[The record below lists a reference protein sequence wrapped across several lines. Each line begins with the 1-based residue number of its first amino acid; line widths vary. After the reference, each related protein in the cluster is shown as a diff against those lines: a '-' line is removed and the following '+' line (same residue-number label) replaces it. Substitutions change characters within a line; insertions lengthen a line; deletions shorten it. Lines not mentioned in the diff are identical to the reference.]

1 MTPLEFLSQFG
12 DPTNLSQ
19 KSLAVAFAYYLRQEE
34 GKLEFKPIDI
44 KTCFENA
51 HLKSPTQVARVLS
64 QLTQGHNAPFIKN
77 SSRGVYS
84 LSLFGLREVQ
94 DALASTPSTPAGLSN
109 FLETALPYL
118 QRTAAKVT
126 DENKRKFLAE
136 AMACLGVQAKRA
148 TIVMTWLVTLDHLYD
163 FILTKKLSE
172 FNTALGRRSD
182 RFSTKVITLKDDFS
196 DIPENILIE
205 VMRSANIISNDVRK
219 ILDEKLGT
227 RNSCAHPS
235 AIEIHDSKVINFIE
249 DLVDNVIVK
258 YPL

>member
-19 KSLAVAFAYYLRQEE
+19 RSLVIAFAYYLRQEE
-34 GKLEFKPIDI
+34 GKLEFKPVDI
-44 KTCFENA
+44 QVCFQKA
-51 HLKSPTQVARVLS
+51 LLKAPTKPAALLGSLAQGKKPSLLKSSL
-64 QLTQGHNAPFIKN
+64 
-77 SSRGVYS
+77 RGNYS
-84 LSLFGLREVQ
+84 LSIYGLQEVQ
-94 DALASTPSTPAGLSN
+94 DALASTPNTAAGLSA

-118 QRTAAKVT
+118 QRTVAKIT
-126 DENKRKFLAE
+126 DENRRKFLAE

-172 FNTALGRRSD
+172 FNTALGRRTD
-182 RFSTKVITLKDDFS
+182 RHAHKVITSKDDFS
-196 DIPENILIE
+196 DIPENIFIE
-205 VMRSANIISNDVRK
+205 VSRSADIISNDVRK
-219 ILDEKLGT
+219 ILDEKLGI

-258 YPL
+258 YQL